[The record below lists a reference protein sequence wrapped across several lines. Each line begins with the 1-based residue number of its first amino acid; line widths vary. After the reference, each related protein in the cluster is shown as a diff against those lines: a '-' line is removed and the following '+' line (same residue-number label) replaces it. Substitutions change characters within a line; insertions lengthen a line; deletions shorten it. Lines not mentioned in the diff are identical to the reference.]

1 MVLDFMNVHEPPQGI
16 TNALGERGV
25 TPIAVGTFTS
35 NEPGFYLEGSHGI
48 RIENL
53 VLCHP
58 MPQNN
63 DFLYFETVTL
73 FPIDKTMIDMSI
85 MTPGEINW
93 LNNYHAKVYN
103 EFIPFLDEESKMAS
117 REMFSAVIKSFFYVA
132 TASRLG

>member
-1 MVLDFMNVHEPPQGI
+1 
-16 TNALGERGV
+16 
-25 TPIAVGTFTS
+25 
-35 NEPGFYLEGSHGI
+35 
-48 RIENL
+48 
-53 VLCHP
+53 

-103 EFIPFLDEESKMAS
+103 EFIPFLDEESKKWLQEKCS
-117 REMFSAVIKSFFYVA
+117 P
-132 TASRLG
+132 L